1 LFTSPLFVN
10 ISSIADRVNV
20 EVGGG
25 LRSGIDRNLLFIGS
39 AKAAEPQAGLLGKK
53 SMHTTQEK
61 SIS

>member
-1 LFTSPLFVN
+1 
-10 ISSIADRVNV
+10 V
-20 EVGGG
+20 EVGG